1 MVALGMPTDK
11 PDWQKKTIDFDSSK
25 WPSVKF
31 MAATEK
37 KTIREWLDAL
47 ITEACRKYKGK

>member
-1 MVALGMPTDK
+1 MIALGMPTDK
-11 PDWQKKTIDFDSSK
+11 PDWQKKTIDFDSNK

-37 KTIREWLDAL
+37 KTIREWLDAI
-47 ITEACRKYKGK
+47 ITEKALKVMAK